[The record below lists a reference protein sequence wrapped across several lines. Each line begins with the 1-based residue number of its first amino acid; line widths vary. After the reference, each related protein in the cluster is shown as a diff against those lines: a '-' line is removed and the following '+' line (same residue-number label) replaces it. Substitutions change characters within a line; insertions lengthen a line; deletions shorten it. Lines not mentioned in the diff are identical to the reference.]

1 MQDQSASMKPNEGTT
16 FSPKAVPPTPPHRR
30 PSLLRSV
37 FSISSLQ
44 HHISPFGDAEIPP
57 TKLKPASAPSTPIS
71 ATPPPKRDI
80 TAPKKMSE
88 AGTGYFM
95 PGLASP
101 TSTSERGLV
110 PFTITPKTRGI
121 DWRYGAQG
129 LSLSPGTSLLVNAA
143 EESRRSVNST
153 FSSNFERS
161 TYITGLQNLL
171 NGLPLDLR
179 ESEITILQ
187 HAVPPA
193 VVTRI
198 IQESSPTEHNKPEV
212 KHKDVYRENV
222 LHKFLLWIFCLVDRW
237 VWFVWPKLLCF
248 YVRMKQVSQDH
259 GQEVAGSL
267 GRGALSVASA
277 IVFVVNQE
285 PVMEAARGIGKW
297 VYEGVSGAVTD
308 FVAMK
313 VAERS
318 EGSNKKKKEEKEE
331 EKEGEEEV
339 KLKASWWERYL
350 W

>member
-1 MQDQSASMKPNEGTT
+1 M
-16 FSPKAVPPTPPHRR
+16 
-30 PSLLRSV
+30 
-37 FSISSLQ
+37 
-44 HHISPFGDAEIPP
+44 
-57 TKLKPASAPSTPIS
+57 
-71 ATPPPKRDI
+71 
-80 TAPKKMSE
+80 
-88 AGTGYFM
+88 
-95 PGLASP
+95 
-101 TSTSERGLV
+101 
-110 PFTITPKTRGI
+110 
-121 DWRYGAQG
+121 
-129 LSLSPGTSLLVNAA
+129 NAA
-143 EESRRSVNST
+143 EESRRSGNSA
-153 FSSNFERS
+153 FSSDFERS

-179 ESEITILQ
+179 ESEIATLQ

-198 IQESSPTEHNKPEV
+198 IQESSPTEHNKSEV
-212 KHKDVYRENV
+212 KRKDVYRENL

-248 YVRMKQVSQDH
+248 YARMKQVSQDR

-277 IVFVVNQE
+277 TVFVVNQE

-318 EGSNKKKKEEKEE
+318 GRQQQEE
-331 EKEGEEEV
+331 EGGGGGEGGGEGGGGG
-339 KLKASWWERYL
+339 
-350 W
+350 

>member
-1 MQDQSASMKPNEGTT
+1 MKPNEGTT
-16 FSPKAVPPTPPHRR
+16 FSPKAVPPTPTHRR
-30 PSLLRSV
+30 PSLLRSM

-44 HHISPFGDAEIPP
+44 HHISLFGDGEIPP
-57 TKLKPASAPSTPIS
+57 TKLQPASTPSTPMS
-71 ATPPPKRDI
+71 ETPPPKHDI
-80 TAPKKMSE
+80 TATRKMPE

-95 PGLASP
+95 AGSASP

-110 PFTITPKTRGI
+110 PITITPKTRGI

-129 LSLSPGTSLLVNAA
+129 TSLLVNAA
-143 EESRRSVNST
+143 EESRRSGNSA
-153 FSSNFERS
+153 FSSDFERS

-179 ESEITILQ
+179 ESEIATLQ

-198 IQESSPTEHNKPEV
+198 IQESSPTEHNKSEV
-212 KHKDVYRENV
+212 KRKDVYRENL

-248 YVRMKQVSQDH
+248 YARMKQVSQDR

-277 IVFVVNQE
+277 TVFVVNQE

-313 VAERS
+313 
-318 EGSNKKKKEEKEE
+318 KKEEEEEKEE
-331 EKEGEEEV
+331 EKEGEEV